1 MPYRY
6 LTDIAIADAAFEAW
20 GDTVEELFVA
30 ASDATTN
37 VMVEDL
43 GTIHDL
49 ERRSIEVE
57 ENAVDMLLFQL
68 LQELV
73 FYKDAEQLLLRVS
86 SVQINRNNG
95 SYHLHAQTYGEAI
108 NPEKHE
114 LLVDVKAV
122 TLHRFQVEQTSHG
135 WKAIVILDT

>member
-1 MPYRY
+1 

-20 GDTVEELFVA
+20 GDTIEDLFIA

-43 GTIHDL
+43 GTIHDQ
-49 ERRSIEVE
+49 ERRSIKVE
-57 ENAVDMLLFQL
+57 ENAIDMLLFQL
-68 LQELV
+68 LQELI
-73 FYKDAEQLLLRVS
+73 FFKDAEQLLLRVS
-86 SVQINRNNG
+86 SARIKQRHG
-95 SYHLHAQTYGEAI
+95 AYQLRAMAYGEEI
-108 NPEKHE
+108 NPKKHE

-122 TLHRFQVEQTSHG
+122 TLHRFLVEQTPHG